1 MTALYHGIKVIVNK
15 PFLLLRE
22 RAQAL
27 RVRRLAFGLKA

>member
-1 MTALYHGIKVIVNK
+1 MAALHHSIEVIVNK

-22 RAQAL
+22 RAHAS